1 MALAL
6 RFKRRVLRLLS
17 GPPLYLAPRGE
28 AVERSPPSG
37 PFLGWQEASMSHAR
51 PITQQEWNRKHL
63 RQEHRQRQN
72 ETISQV
78 GVLFSVAAML
88 VVLYFVTMVP

>member
-1 MALAL
+1 
-6 RFKRRVLRLLS
+6 
-17 GPPLYLAPRGE
+17 
-28 AVERSPPSG
+28 
-37 PFLGWQEASMSHAR
+37 MSHAR